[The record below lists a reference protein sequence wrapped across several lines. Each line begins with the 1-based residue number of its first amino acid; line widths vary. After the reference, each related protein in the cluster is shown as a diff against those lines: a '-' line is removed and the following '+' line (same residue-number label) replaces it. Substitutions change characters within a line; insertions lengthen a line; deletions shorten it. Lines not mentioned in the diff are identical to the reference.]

1 MPQVIQTN
9 VPSLNAQRNL
19 GASGEMLATSLQRL
33 SSGLRINSAKDD
45 AAGLAISE
53 RMTGQIRGMNQAK
66 RNANDGVSLAQT
78 AEGSLGQ
85 MGNILQRVREL
96 AVQSANASNTASD
109 RQALNQEVS
118 QLIGELD
125 RFAQQTEF
133 NGMRLLDGSF
143 ASATFQV
150 GANAQQTVTT
160 TTANFRT
167 TNYGSNQIGVATSST
182 STGITGTAV
191 TANSGT
197 VVSASGVMTL
207 RGAAGSGQVDLST
220 TDSAKSIAGKINSQT
235 QTGITASALTET
247 TLTFGA
253 SGSYTL
259 DVTGTNSTAQAV
271 TFNITNQ
278 STAAGLADAVTQFNA
293 QASKTGVTARLND
306 TNTGVTLTAADGSN
320 INLAAATATSTAGTV
335 ITGGGTLAAS
345 ASGSLTIGGQ
355 VILDSDKSF
364 SIASSSTAATTANT
378 FGAAVAAGA
387 SKASALQSVQ
397 TIDVTN
403 FINSTQ
409 AIRIV
414 DQALNAVN
422 NQRATFG
429 ALQSRFEAS
438 IGQLESSAENLSA
451 ARSRIRDADFAA
463 ETANLSRNQI
473 LQQAGTAMLA
483 QANQL
488 PQNVLSLLQG

>member
-1 MPQVIQTN
+1 
-9 VPSLNAQRNL
+9 
-19 GASGEMLATSLQRL
+19 
-33 SSGLRINSAKDD
+33 
-45 AAGLAISE
+45 
-53 RMTGQIRGMNQAK
+53 
-66 RNANDGVSLAQT
+66 
-78 AEGSLGQ
+78 
-85 MGNILQRVREL
+85 
-96 AVQSANASNTASD
+96 
-109 RQALNQEVS
+109 
-118 QLIGELD
+118 
-125 RFAQQTEF
+125 
-133 NGMRLLDGSF
+133 LDGSF

-160 TTANFRT
+160 TTANFRAASYG
-167 TNYGSNQIGVATSST
+167 TNQVGNATGAT
-182 STGITGTAV
+182 STGVTGTVV

-207 RGAAGSGQVDLST
+207 RGASGSGQVSLAV
-220 TDSAKSIAGKINSQT
+220 TDSAKSIADKINAQT
-235 QTGITASALTET
+235 ATGIKASAQTET
-247 TLTFGA
+247 TLLFGA
-253 SGSYTL
+253 SGAYSL
-259 DVTGTNSTAQAV
+259 DVTGTNSTAVGV
-271 TFNITNQ
+271 TFNVTATG
-278 STAAGLADAVTQFNA
+278 TAAGLADAVTQFNA
-293 QASKTGVTARLND
+293 QNSKTGITARLND
-306 TNTGVTLTAADGSN
+306 DNTGVTLTAADGSN

-335 ITGGGTLAAS
+335 TVGTTVLAAT

-364 SIASSSTAATTANT
+364 SIASSSTATTTANT
-378 FGAAVAAGA
+378 FGAAIAAGGT
-387 SKASALQSVQ
+387 KASALQSVQ
-397 TIDVTN
+397 TVDVTN

-422 NQRATFG
+422 GQRATFG
-429 ALQSRFEAS
+429 ALQSRFEAT

-463 ETANLSRNQI
+463 ETTNLSRNQI